1 MSAAVTTMGN
11 ASHAPVRPRHRAAGA
26 SGKAW
31 WKTVL
36 VVVIGLFYLL
46 PFYIAFSVA
55 LRPPTDTSSLWIPSS
70 TVYLQNFATAFNE
83 GGVGR
88 AMINSLI
95 VTACCIVLIA
105 LVGAFAAYPLA
116 RRRTRT
122 NSGIKGF
129 VLGVMM
135 VPPLS
140 ILVSLYT
147 TMAQVH
153 GVSQYWGI
161 VLTITAF
168 ELPLSI
174 FLYTNFISTIPSA
187 LDEAAAIDGA
197 GPARTFFSVILPQLK
212 PVTASVVILTGMHAW
227 NDYQFSLY
235 MLQKPEMRTLP
246 LAIASFFSQT
256 TNNVYA
262 ATAAALIAI
271 GPAVVLFLLLQRFF
285 IQGMVDSALK

>member
-1 MSAAVTTMGN
+1 MSGLVSAEV
-11 ASHAPVRPRHRAAGA
+11 APRQ
-26 SGKAW
+26 W
-31 WKTVL
+31 WKTV
-36 VVVIGLFYLL
+36 VAMAIGIFYAL
-46 PFYIAFSVA
+46 PVYIALSVA
-55 LRPPTDTSSLWIPSS
+55 FRSPTDTRSLWVFPSRPVLS
-70 TVYLQNFATAFNE
+70 NFADAFRE

-88 AMINSLI
+88 ALVNSTI
-95 VTACCIVLIA
+95 ITACCIVLIA

-116 RRRTRT
+116 RRRTRL

-140 ILVSLYT
+140 ILVTLYT
-147 TMAQVH
+147 TMARVH

-174 FLYTNFISTIPSA
+174 FLYTNFIGAIPEA

-197 GPARTFFSVILPQLK
+197 GPARTFFSVILPQLA

-235 MLQKPEMRTLP
+235 MLQKPEMRSLP

-256 TNNVYA
+256 TSNVYA

-271 GPAVVLFLLLQRFF
+271 LPAIILFLALQRFF
-285 IQGMVDSALK
+285 IRGMVDSAVK

>member
-1 MSAAVTTMGN
+1 MSRGTRTSARRG
-11 ASHAPVRPRHRAAGA
+11 P
-26 SGKAW
+26 W
-31 WKTVL
+31 WKTIL
-36 VVVIGLFYLL
+36 VIVISLFYLL

-55 LRPPTDTSSLWIPSS
+55 LRPSTDTQSLWIPPSAP
-70 TVYLQNFATAFNE
+70 YFQNFVVAFNE

-88 AMINSLI
+88 AMVNSLI
-95 VTACCIVLIA
+95 ITACCIVLIA

-140 ILVSLYT
+140 ILVSLYI
-147 TMAQVH
+147 TMAGLH

-161 VLTITAF
+161 ILTITAF

-174 FLYTNFISTIPSA
+174 FLYTNFISAIPSA

-197 GPARTFFSVILPQLK
+197 GPARTFFLVILPQLK

-235 MLQKPEMRTLP
+235 MLQKPAMRTLP

-262 ATAAALIAI
+262 ATAAALIAMA
-271 GPAVVLFLLLQRFF
+271 PAIVLFLVLQRFF

>member
-1 MSAAVTTMGN
+1 MSAISRVDATRETQSPARKN
-11 ASHAPVRPRHRAAGA
+11 
-26 SGKAW
+26 W
-31 WKTVL
+31 WRTVL

-46 PFYIAFSVA
+46 PLYVAANVA
-55 LRPPTDTSSLWIPSS
+55 LRPSTDTRSLWLPPKE
-70 TVYLQNFATAFNE
+70 LFLGNFTKAFE
-83 GGVGR
+83 AGGVGR
-88 AMINSLI
+88 SLINSLI
-95 VTACCIVLIA
+95 ITACCIVLIA

-116 RRRTRT
+116 RRRTRL
-122 NSGIKGF
+122 NMGIKGF

-140 ILVSLYT
+140 ILVSLYVA
-147 TMAQVH
+147 MAQLN

-161 VLTITAF
+161 VLTITTF

-174 FLYTNFISTIPSA
+174 FLYTNFIATIPAA
-187 LDEAAAIDGA
+187 LDEAASIDGA
-197 GPARTFFSVILPQLK
+197 GPGRIFFSVILPQLK

-235 MLQKPEMRTLP
+235 MLQKPDMRTMP

-256 TNNVYA
+256 NSDVYA
-262 ATAAALIAI
+262 ATAAAIIAI
-271 GPAVVLFLLLQRFF
+271 GPAVLLFLFLQRFF